1 MGVQTAFQRM
11 DNSKS
16 GFLSLRDF
24 HESFASLFDLA
35 IKNDEIR
42 ALFNEIDSDEDGIIK
57 YKEFEAF
64 YDENYAKRLALVDKE
79 REMANTQNEIFD
91 HLIKVLL

>member
-64 YDENYAKRLALVDKE
+64 YDENYAKRLALALLVSIE
-79 REMANTQNEIFD
+79 NEGHAVTTTKL
-91 HLIKVLL
+91 HL